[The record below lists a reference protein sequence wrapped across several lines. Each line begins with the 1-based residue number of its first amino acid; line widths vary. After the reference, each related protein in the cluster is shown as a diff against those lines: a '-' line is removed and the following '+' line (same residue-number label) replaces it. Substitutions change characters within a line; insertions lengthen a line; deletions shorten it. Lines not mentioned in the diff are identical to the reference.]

1 MLVSHCEMVV
11 RKFQGKKHQLTSVN
25 YFEIAWLY
33 RSVQCVTV
41 LPLRTEFPVF
51 WEFLGIPRNS
61 QKFPIMQM
69 TLAN

>member
-1 MLVSHCEMVV
+1 MFFCWLGHTATHIFSKMFKFFCEVKMLVSHCEMVV

-41 LPLRTEFPVF
+41 LKMNLF
-51 WEFLGIPRNS
+51 
-61 QKFPIMQM
+61 
-69 TLAN
+69 